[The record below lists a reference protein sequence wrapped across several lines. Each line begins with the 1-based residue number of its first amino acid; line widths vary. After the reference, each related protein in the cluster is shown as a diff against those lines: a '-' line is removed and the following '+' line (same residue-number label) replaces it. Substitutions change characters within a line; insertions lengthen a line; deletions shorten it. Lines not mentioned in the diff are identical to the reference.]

1 MRKPF
6 QNSYTKEYQRTAIS
20 ASDKLCWRDLILINC
35 NTMDKSIQGFITPFE
50 NSMKNDDVKLLW
62 GLLLLYSERL
72 KSFFK
77 IFKTNILKQ
86 TCWTGSVILCN
97 FAKSVIPLSTTTF
110 FKIYIKAKNPPDKNI
125 LFTCF
130 KMVMKVTRLLLFFCY
145 PE

>member
-1 MRKPF
+1 
-6 QNSYTKEYQRTAIS
+6 
-20 ASDKLCWRDLILINC
+20 
-35 NTMDKSIQGFITPFE
+35 MDKSIQGFITPFE

-62 GLLLLYSERL
+62 GLLLPYSERL

-110 FKIYIKAKNPPDKNI
+110 FKI
-125 LFTCF
+125 
-130 KMVMKVTRLLLFFCY
+130 
-145 PE
+145 